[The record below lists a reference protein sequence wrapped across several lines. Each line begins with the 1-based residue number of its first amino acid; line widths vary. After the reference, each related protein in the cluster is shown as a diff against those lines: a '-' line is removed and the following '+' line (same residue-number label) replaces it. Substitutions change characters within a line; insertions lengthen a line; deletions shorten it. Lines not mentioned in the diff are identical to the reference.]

1 MKKLLLSLGII
12 ALSTGSAFGQYYHTA
27 AAGGNPNN
35 INTEDTEYPVGGG
48 IASGWTSIVAA
59 AQTAGTYSTAQTI
72 PFTFLFNGNTATTY
86 RVSNTGILTFSQAT
100 SPANHTSGAAA
111 SIASSTVPD

>member
-1 MKKLLLSLGII
+1 MKKILLSLGII

-48 IASGWTSIVAA
+48 SGSMGYAA
-59 AQTAGTYSTAQTI
+59 RA
-72 PFTFLFNGNTATTY
+72 LVY
-86 RVSNTGILTFSQAT
+86 RICWRGR
-100 SPANHTSGAAA
+100 TSG
-111 SIASSTVPD
+111 